1 MVNTTENKKKQQVVT
16 NRQVKYNGAKLIF
29 KDPILCA
36 EFLRGYV
43 DIDLLKNVQ
52 PEDIEDIS
60 ERFISM
66 WQEERDSDSVK
77 KIRVKDT
84 SLYLITIVEHQ
95 SKVHYDMSFRMLR
108 YIVMVLTDYEAEQE
122 RLQEGITKTKDFRY
136 PPVIPI
142 IYYEGTQNWTAVYN
156 FKDRVHLS
164 DILGE
169 YIPSFEYIVVP
180 LNKYSNNEI
189 AAKNDELSLIMLIN
203 KLKSS
208 EEFKNLKELPTEYLK
223 NLEENTPEYL
233 LKLISKI
240 ISVLLY
246 RLNVPRKEVEVFTD
260 QIVRREF
267 SMLFDSFEAYD
278 VQAVRKE
285 SKLEGKLETMKENI
299 ISLLEDYSWILF
311 FKSLIAFFVASTQV
325 LL

>member
-1 MVNTTENKKKQQVVT
+1 M
-16 NRQVKYNGAKLIF
+16 
-29 KDPILCA
+29 
-36 EFLRGYV
+36 
-43 DIDLLKNVQ
+43 
-52 PEDIEDIS
+52 
-60 ERFISM
+60 
-66 WQEERDSDSVK
+66 
-77 KIRVKDT
+77 
-84 SLYLITIVEHQ
+84 EHQ
-95 SKVHYDMSFRMLR
+95 SRVHYDMSFRMLR
-108 YIVMVLTDYEAEQE
+108 YIVMVLTDYEAGVSAK
-122 RLQEGITKTKDFRY
+122 RDY
-136 PPVIPI
+136 
-142 IYYEGTQNWTAVYN
+142 
-156 FKDRVHLS
+156 KDRVHLS

-189 AAKNDELSLIMLIN
+189 AEKNDELSLIMLIN

-285 SKLEGKLETMKENI
+285 SKLETMKENI
-299 ISLLEDYSWILF
+299 ISLLEDYGTVSDDAKKIIFEEENLDTLKIWHKLAAHAESIAD
-311 FKSLIAFFVASTQV
+311 FKEKAGI
-325 LL
+325 